1 MKITVRICTPRLTL
15 RYSGKVLRKYVEPVN
30 WMSPETTSYINSL
43 L

>member
-1 MKITVRICTPRLTL
+1 MYPETYLIDS
-15 RYSGKVLRKYVEPVN
+15 SGKVVRKYIEPIN